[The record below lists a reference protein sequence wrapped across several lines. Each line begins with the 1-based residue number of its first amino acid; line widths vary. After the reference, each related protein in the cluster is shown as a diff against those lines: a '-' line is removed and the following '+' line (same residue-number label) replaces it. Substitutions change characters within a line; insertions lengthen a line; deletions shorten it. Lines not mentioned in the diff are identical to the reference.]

1 MEKNPQKSCNV
12 EDSETFLTK
21 LGATRDKK
29 YCLLLTWFMRD
40 TDKRAISNCIP
51 KEYFSGGAGA
61 LRDISSSILDIEDDT
76 EGQYEINWTNIA
88 LNIANLVF
96 MLANIFVWKYQRR
109 ELPVHEDTEDLPRR
123 ARINWQVS
131 DVHVLRIFIIKRL

>member
-1 MEKNPQKSCNV
+1 
-12 EDSETFLTK
+12 
-21 LGATRDKK
+21 
-29 YCLLLTWFMRD
+29 MRD

-88 LNIANLVF
+88 LNIANLIF
-96 MLANIFVWKYQRR
+96 MLVNILVWKYHRR
-109 ELPVHEDTEDLPRR
+109 ETRAHEDIEELPRR
-123 ARINWQVS
+123 ARTN
-131 DVHVLRIFIIKRL
+131 